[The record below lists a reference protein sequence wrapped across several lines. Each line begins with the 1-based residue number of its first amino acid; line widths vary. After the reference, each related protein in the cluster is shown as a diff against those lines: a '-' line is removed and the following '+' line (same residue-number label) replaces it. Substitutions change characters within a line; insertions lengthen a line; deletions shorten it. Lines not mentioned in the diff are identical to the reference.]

1 MKIIKELKKNYKTGK
16 ELWKNLSYFVF
27 MQQWSKAS
35 YISDEIDIYKRA
47 HPVLNF
53 FVKPHL
59 WYLH

>member
-1 MKIIKELKKNYKTGK
+1 MKRLKELKQNYKVGK
-16 ELWKNLSYFVF
+16 ELWENLSYFVF

-35 YISDEIDIYKRA
+35 YISNEIDVYKRV
-47 HPVLNF
+47 HPVPNF